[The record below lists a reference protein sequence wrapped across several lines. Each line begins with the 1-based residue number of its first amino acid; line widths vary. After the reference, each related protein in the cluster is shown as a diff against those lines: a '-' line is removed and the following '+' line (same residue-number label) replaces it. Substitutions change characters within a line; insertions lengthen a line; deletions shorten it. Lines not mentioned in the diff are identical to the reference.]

1 MGGFSIA
8 MLNYQ
13 RVSTAERS
21 NHHRDAAVSAESEQK
36 VMNSINSVHAAEKD
50 HGWGLKICW
59 KTTAIAHVDSPGHPY
74 CDWCILRHEDLSC
87 NQIGLT
93 WVCAKML
100 GTQQHGYT
108 ILKIW
113 TNQICG
119 FFLRGKKNCEFPDVF
134 SAAKAAQPLL
144 LPQFQGSRWEAPE
157 EQLAGFILSS

>member
-1 MGGFSIA
+1 MR
-8 MLNYQ
+8 LCQ
-13 RVSTAERS
+13 
-21 NHHRDAAVSAESEQK
+21 ESEQK
-36 VMNSINSVHAAEKD
+36 VINSINSVHAAEKD

-93 WVCAKML
+93 WVCAKIL

-119 FFLRGKKNCEFPDVF
+119 FFLRGKKKLWIPRCFF
-134 SAAKAAQPLL
+134 SGQSSPASTSSPVSGKSM
-144 LPQFQGSRWEAPE
+144 GSTWRTTGWVHPIFLI
-157 EQLAGFILSS
+157 QIFYSTKLMGNKLINLK

>member
-1 MGGFSIA
+1 MR
-8 MLNYQ
+8 LCQ
-13 RVSTAERS
+13 
-21 NHHRDAAVSAESEQK
+21 ESEQK
-36 VMNSINSVHAAEKD
+36 VINSINSVHAAEKD

-93 WVCAKML
+93 WVCAKIL

-119 FFLRGKKNCEFPDVF
+119 FFLRGKKTVNSQMFFQRPKQPSLYFFPSFREVDGKHLKNNWLG
-134 SAAKAAQPLL
+134 SSYLL
-144 LPQFQGSRWEAPE
+144 NTNLLFNEVNGK
-157 EQLAGFILSS
+157 